1 MPPEHE
7 LRFALYCEYAQWH
20 YGRHGGGFRGVA
32 LSLEKS
38 NELVQ
43 KIMRK
48 VDELLPTVDKQV
60 PFPETCDLETAKPK
74 PEYEAGM
81 LRVMGKLARLGMP
94 LK

>member
-1 MPPEHE
+1 MKPHRVCFLPSGHSGE
-7 LRFALYCEYAQWH
+7 CTD
-20 YGRHGGGFRGVA
+20 

-38 NELVQ
+38 NELAQ

-60 PFPETCDLETAKPK
+60 PFPEAYDLATVKPK
-74 PEYEAGM
+74 PEYEASM
-81 LRVMGKLARLGMP
+81 LRVMDELARLGMP